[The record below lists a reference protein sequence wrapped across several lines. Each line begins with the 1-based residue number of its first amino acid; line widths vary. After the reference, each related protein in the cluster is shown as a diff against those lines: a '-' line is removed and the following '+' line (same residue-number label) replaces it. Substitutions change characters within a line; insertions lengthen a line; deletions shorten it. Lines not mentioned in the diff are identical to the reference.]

1 MLHMVRAR
9 PPYKMQIFTI
19 KTPEFIHLEESFG
32 EWLRLLN
39 FEQSTVKYAPRKA
52 REFLCWMEQQQIIE
66 LSAITKQVIEN
77 YFEYLKTRR
86 NNRRKGKLSR
96 NYLRTHITALRKLA
110 RYLRETGRE
119 SFEVDV
125 QLPGKIR
132 NIKTI
137 FSRSEIKALYN
148 ACEGD
153 ALGIRD
159 RAMLSVYYGCGLRRN
174 EGINLDVSDVLLNKN
189 LLYVSKGKNYKE
201 RYVPMTEAVKED
213 IQNYLDF
220 VRPMFL
226 NRPTNALFL
235 SYAGNRLI
243 TQSIATR
250 LQKLKEKAGIDKE
263 AGLHTLRHSIAT
275 HLLQSGMKLSQ
286 IKRFLGHSS
295 MESTQIYT
303 HLAHEL
309 S

>member
-1 MLHMVRAR
+1 
-9 PPYKMQIFTI
+9 MQTFAI

-32 EWLRLLN
+32 EWLQLLN
-39 FEQSTVKYAPRKA
+39 FEQSTVKYAPRKV
-52 REFLCWMEQQQIIE
+52 REFLGWLEQQQITE
-66 LSAITKQVIEN
+66 LSSITKQVIEN
-77 YFEYLKTRR
+77 YFDYLKERR

-125 QLPGKIR
+125 QLPGRIR
-132 NIKTI
+132 NIKNI
-137 FSRSEIKALYN
+137 FTQSEIKVLYN

-153 ALGIRD
+153 LLGIRD
-159 RAMLSVYYGCGLRRN
+159 RAMLAVYYGCGLRRN

-213 IQNYLDF
+213 LQNYLDF
-220 VRPMFL
+220 ARPMFL
-226 NRPTNALFL
+226 NRQTSALFL
-235 SYAGNRLI
+235 SRSGSRLI
-243 TQSIATR
+243 TQGMATR

-303 HLAHEL
+303 HLANEL

>member
-1 MLHMVRAR
+1 MLHKVRAR
-9 PPYKMQIFTI
+9 PPYKMQLFTI

-39 FEQSTVKYAPRKA
+39 FEQSTVKYAPRKV
-52 REFLCWMEQQQIIE
+52 REFLCWLEQQQTTE
-66 LSAITKQVIEN
+66 LSAITKQIIEN
-77 YFEYLKTRR
+77 YFDYLKERR

-125 QLPGKIR
+125 QLPGRTR

-137 FSRSEIKALYN
+137 FTRSEIKAIYN

-159 RAMLSVYYGCGLRRN
+159 RAMLAVYYGCGLRRN
-174 EGINLDVSDVLLNKN
+174 EGISLDISDVLLNKN

-213 IQNYLDF
+213 LQNYLDF
-220 VRPMFL
+220 ARPMFL
-226 NRPTNALFL
+226 NRQTSALFL

-243 TQSIATR
+243 TQSMATR
-250 LQKLKEKAGIDKE
+250 LQKLKEKVGIDKE

-303 HLAHEL
+303 HVANEL
-309 S
+309 E

>member
-1 MLHMVRAR
+1 
-9 PPYKMQIFTI
+9 MQLFTI
-19 KTPEFIHLEESFG
+19 KTLEYVHLEESFG
-32 EWLRLLN
+32 EWLQLLN
-39 FEQSTVKYAPRKA
+39 FEQSTVKYAPRKV
-52 REFLCWMEQQQIIE
+52 REFFAWLEQNQIIK
-66 LSAITKQVIEN
+66 LSEITKQVIEN
-77 YFEYLKTRR
+77 YFEYLKERR

-125 QLPGKIR
+125 WLPGKTR
-132 NIKTI
+132 SIKTI
-137 FSRSEIKALYN
+137 FTLSEIKALYN

-153 ALGIRD
+153 ALGLRD
-159 RAMLSVYYGCGLRRN
+159 RAMLAVYYGCGLRRN
-174 EGINLDVSDVLLNKN
+174 EGINLDTSDVLMNKN

-213 IQNYLDF
+213 IMNYLDF
-220 VRPMFL
+220 ARPMFL
-226 NRPTNALFL
+226 CMQNNALFL
-235 SYAGNRLI
+235 SRSGSRLI
-243 TQSIATR
+243 TQGMAIR

>member
-1 MLHMVRAR
+1 
-9 PPYKMQIFTI
+9 MQSFNLT
-19 KTPEFIHLEESFG
+19 TPEFIHLEESFG

-39 FEQSTVKYAPRKA
+39 FEQSTVKYAPRKV
-52 REFLCWMEQQQIIE
+52 REFLCWLEQQQINE
-66 LSAITKQVIEN
+66 LTAITKTVIEN
-77 YFEYLKTRR
+77 YFTYLKERR

-125 QLPGKIR
+125 QLPGRNR
-132 NIKTI
+132 NIKSI
-137 FSRSEIKALYN
+137 FTLSEIKALYN

-159 RAMLSVYYGCGLRRN
+159 RAMLAVYYGCGLRRN

-213 IQNYLDF
+213 LQNYLEF
-220 VRPMFL
+220 ARPMFL
-226 NRPTNALFL
+226 NLQTQALFL
-235 SYAGNRLI
+235 SCTGSRLI
-243 TQSIATR
+243 TQGMAVR

-303 HLAHEL
+303 HLANEL

>member
-1 MLHMVRAR
+1 
-9 PPYKMQIFTI
+9 MQTFAI

-32 EWLRLLN
+32 KWLQLLN
-39 FEQSTVKYAPRKA
+39 FEQSTVKYAPRKV
-52 REFLCWMEQQQIIE
+52 REFLCWLEQQQITE
-66 LSAITKQVIEN
+66 LAVITKPIIEN
-77 YFEYLKTRR
+77 YFEYLKERR
-86 NNRRKGKLSR
+86 NNRRKGRLSC

-125 QLPGKIR
+125 QLPGKTR
-132 NIKTI
+132 NIKNI

-148 ACEGD
+148 VCEGD

-159 RAMLSVYYGCGLRRN
+159 RAMLAVYYGCGLRRN

-189 LLYVSKGKNYKE
+189 LLYISKGKNYKE

-213 IQNYLDF
+213 LQNYLDF
-220 VRPMFL
+220 ARPMFL
-226 NRPTNALFL
+226 NQQTQALFL
-235 SYAGNRLI
+235 SRSGSHLI
-243 TQSIATR
+243 TQGMATR

>member
-174 EGINLDVSDVLLNKN
+174 EGLNLDVSDVLLNKN

-243 TQSIATR
+243 TQSMATR

>member
-1 MLHMVRAR
+1 
-9 PPYKMQIFTI
+9 MQIFAI

-32 EWLRLLN
+32 EWLHLLN
-39 FEQSTVKYAPRKA
+39 FEQSTVKYAPRKV
-52 REFLCWMEQQQIIE
+52 REFLCWLEQQQTTE
-66 LSAITKQVIEN
+66 LSAITNQVIE
-77 YFEYLKTRR
+77 ERR

-110 RYLRETGRE
+110 RYLRETNRE

-125 QLPGKIR
+125 QLPGRNR
-132 NIKTI
+132 NIKNI
-137 FSRSEIKALYN
+137 FTLSEIKALYN

-201 RYVPMTEAVKED
+201 RYVPMTEVVKED
-213 IQNYLDF
+213 LQNYLDF
-220 VRPMFL
+220 ARPMFL
-226 NRPTNALFL
+226 NRQTSALFL

-243 TQSIATR
+243 TQSMATR

-275 HLLQSGMKLSQ
+275 HLLQSGMKLAQ

-303 HLAHEL
+303 HVVNEL
-309 S
+309 E

>member
-9 PPYKMQIFTI
+9 PPYKMQPFTI

-39 FEQSTVKYAPRKA
+39 FEQSTVKYAPRKV
-52 REFLCWMEQQQIIE
+52 REFLCWLEQQQITE
-66 LSAITKQVIEN
+66 LSAITKQIIAN
-77 YFEYLKTRR
+77 YFDYLKERR

-119 SFEVDV
+119 SFEVDI
-125 QLPGKIR
+125 QLPGRTR

-137 FSRSEIKALYN
+137 FTQAEIKALYN

-153 ALGIRD
+153 VLGIRD
-159 RAMLSVYYGCGLRRN
+159 RAMLSIYYGCGLRRN
-174 EGINLDVSDVLLNKN
+174 EGINLDVSDVLMNKN

-220 VRPMFL
+220 ARSMFL

-243 TQSIATR
+243 TQSMATR

-303 HLAHEL
+303 HLANEL

>member
-1 MLHMVRAR
+1 
-9 PPYKMQIFTI
+9 MQLFTT
-19 KTPEFIHLEESFG
+19 KTPEFIRLEESFG
-32 EWLRLLN
+32 EWLHLLN
-39 FEQSTVKYAPRKA
+39 FEQSTVRYAPRKV
-52 REFLCWMEQQQIIE
+52 REFFCWLEQQQITE
-66 LSAITKQVIEN
+66 LSAITKPVIEN
-77 YFEYLKTRR
+77 YFEYLKERR

-125 QLPGKIR
+125 WLPGKTR
-132 NIKTI
+132 SIKTI
-137 FSRSEIKALYN
+137 FTLSEIKTLYN

-153 ALGIRD
+153 ALGLRD
-159 RAMLSVYYGCGLRRN
+159 RAMLAVYYGCGLRRN
-174 EGINLDVSDVLLNKN
+174 EGISLDISDVLLNKN

-213 IQNYLDF
+213 IMNYLDF
-220 VRPMFL
+220 ARPMFL
-226 NRPTNALFL
+226 YKQTNALFL
-235 SYAGNRLI
+235 SHSGSRLI
-243 TQSIATR
+243 TQGMATR

-303 HLAHEL
+303 HIANEL
-309 S
+309 E

>member
-1 MLHMVRAR
+1 
-9 PPYKMQIFTI
+9 MQIFTI

-39 FEQSTVKYAPRKA
+39 FEQSTVKYAPRKV
-52 REFLCWMEQQQIIE
+52 REFLCWLEQQQTTE
-66 LSAITKQVIEN
+66 LSAVTKQVIEN
-77 YFEYLKTRR
+77 YFEYLKERR

-125 QLPGKIR
+125 KLPGKAR
-132 NIKTI
+132 NIKNI
-137 FSRSEIKALYN
+137 FTLSEIKALYN

-153 ALGIRD
+153 VLGIRD
-159 RAMLSVYYGCGLRRN
+159 RAMLAVYYGCGLRRN
-174 EGINLDVSDVLLNKN
+174 EGINLDVGDVLMNKN

-213 IQNYLDF
+213 LQNYLDF
-220 VRPMFL
+220 ARPML
-226 NRPTNALFL
+226 LYKHTSVLFL
-235 SYAGNRLI
+235 SRSGSRLI
-243 TQSIATR
+243 TQGMATR

-275 HLLQSGMKLSQ
+275 HLLQSGMKLAQ

-303 HLAHEL
+303 HVANEL

>member
-19 KTPEFIHLEESFG
+19 KTPEFIRLEESFG

-39 FEQSTVKYAPRKA
+39 FEQSTVKYAPRKV
-52 REFLCWMEQQQIIE
+52 REFLCWLEQQQIIE
-66 LSAITKQVIEN
+66 LSSVTKQIIEN
-77 YFEYLKTRR
+77 YFDYLKERR

-119 SFEVDV
+119 SFEVDI
-125 QLPGKIR
+125 QLAGRNR

-137 FSRSEIKALYN
+137 FAQAEIKALYS

-159 RAMLSVYYGCGLRRN
+159 RAMLAVYYGCGLRRN
-174 EGINLDVSDVLLNKN
+174 EGISLDISDVLLNKN

-201 RYVPMTEAVKED
+201 RYVPMTEVVKED

-220 VRPMFL
+220 ARPMFL
-226 NRPTNALFL
+226 CKQTSALFL

-243 TQSIATR
+243 TQSMATR

-303 HLAHEL
+303 HLANEL
-309 S
+309 E

>member
-1 MLHMVRAR
+1 
-9 PPYKMQIFTI
+9 MQIFAI

-32 EWLRLLN
+32 EWLWLLN

-52 REFLCWMEQQQIIE
+52 REFLGWLEQQQITE
-66 LSAITKQVIEN
+66 LSAVTKQVIEN
-77 YFEYLKTRR
+77 YFDYLKERR

-125 QLPGKIR
+125 QLPGRTR
-132 NIKTI
+132 NIKNI
-137 FSRSEIKALYN
+137 FTQSEIKALYN

-159 RAMLSVYYGCGLRRN
+159 RAMLAVYYGCGLRRN
-174 EGINLDVSDVLLNKN
+174 EGISLDVNDVLLNKS

-201 RYVPMTEAVKED
+201 RYVPMTEAIKED
-213 IQNYLDF
+213 LQNYLDF
-220 VRPMFL
+220 ARPMFL
-226 NRPTNALFL
+226 NRQTSALFL

-243 TQSIATR
+243 TQSMATR
-250 LQKLKEKAGIDKE
+250 LQKLKEKAGIEKE

>member
-1 MLHMVRAR
+1 
-9 PPYKMQIFTI
+9 MQLFTI

-39 FEQSTVKYAPRKA
+39 FEPSTVKYAPRKV
-52 REFLCWMEQQQIIE
+52 REFLCLLEQQQITE
-66 LSAITKQVIEN
+66 LSTITKPVIEN
-77 YFEYLKTRR
+77 YFTYLKERC

-125 QLPGKIR
+125 QLPGKSR
-132 NIKTI
+132 NIKAI
-137 FSRSEIKALYN
+137 FTRSEIKALYN

-159 RAMLSVYYGCGLRRN
+159 RAMLAVYYGCGLRRN

-213 IQNYLDF
+213 LQNYLDYA
-220 VRPMFL
+220 RPMFL
-226 NRPTNALFL
+226 NQQTPALFL
-235 SYAGNRLI
+235 SRSGSRLI
-243 TQSIATR
+243 TQGMATR

-303 HLAHEL
+303 HLANEL
-309 S
+309 E

>member
-1 MLHMVRAR
+1 
-9 PPYKMQIFTI
+9 MQLFTI

-39 FEQSTVKYAPRKA
+39 FEQSTVKYAPRKV
-52 REFLCWMEQQQIIE
+52 REFLCWLEQQQTAE
-66 LSAITKQVIEN
+66 LSSVTKQVIEN
-77 YFEYLKTRR
+77 YFDYLKERR

-125 QLPGKIR
+125 QLPGTNR
-132 NIKTI
+132 NIKNI
-137 FSRSEIKALYN
+137 FTLSEIKALYN

-159 RAMLSVYYGCGLRRN
+159 RAMLAVYYGCGLRRN
-174 EGINLDVSDVLLNKN
+174 EGITLDVSDVLLNKN

-213 IQNYLDF
+213 LQNYLDF
-220 VRPMFL
+220 ARPMFL
-226 NRPTNALFL
+226 NRQTSALFL

-243 TQSIATR
+243 TQSMATR
-250 LQKLKEKAGIDKE
+250 LQKLKEKVGIDKE

-303 HLAHEL
+303 HLANEL

>member
-19 KTPEFIHLEESFG
+19 KTPEFIQLEESFG
-32 EWLRLLN
+32 KWLQLLN
-39 FEQSTVKYAPRKA
+39 FEQSTVKYAPRKV
-52 REFLCWMEQQQIIE
+52 REFLCWLEQQQTTE

-77 YFEYLKTRR
+77 YFDYLKERR

-137 FSRSEIKALYN
+137 FTRSEIKALYN

-159 RAMLSVYYGCGLRRN
+159 RAMLAVYYGCGLRRN
-174 EGINLDVSDVLLNKN
+174 EGISLDVSDVLLNKN

-213 IQNYLDF
+213 LQNYLDF
-220 VRPMFL
+220 ARPMFL
-226 NRPTNALFL
+226 NRQTSALFL

-243 TQSIATR
+243 TQSMATR

-303 HLAHEL
+303 HLSAEAE
-309 S
+309 

>member
-1 MLHMVRAR
+1 
-9 PPYKMQIFTI
+9 MQTFAI

-32 EWLRLLN
+32 EWLQLLN
-39 FEQSTVKYAPRKA
+39 FEPSTVKYAPRKV
-52 REFLCWMEQQQIIE
+52 REFLCWLEQQQITE
-66 LSAITKQVIEN
+66 LSSVTKQVIEN
-77 YFEYLKTRR
+77 YFDYLKERR

-119 SFEVDV
+119 SFEVDI
-125 QLPGKIR
+125 QLPGRTR

-137 FSRSEIKALYN
+137 FAQAEIKALYN

-159 RAMLSVYYGCGLRRN
+159 RAMLAVYYGCGLRRN
-174 EGINLDVSDVLLNKN
+174 EGVNLDVTDILPGKN
-189 LLYVSKGKNYKE
+189 LLFVSKGKNYKE
-201 RYVPMTEAVKED
+201 RYVPMTDAVKED

-220 VRPMFL
+220 ARSMLL
-226 NRPTNALFL
+226 NKPTGALFL
-235 SYAGNRLI
+235 SITGNRLI
-243 TQSIATR
+243 TQSMANR
-250 LQKLKEKAGIDKE
+250 LQKLKEKAGISKE

-303 HLAHEL
+303 HLANEL
-309 S
+309 E

>member
-1 MLHMVRAR
+1 
-9 PPYKMQIFTI
+9 MQTFAI
-19 KTPEFIHLEESFG
+19 KTPEFIHIEESFG

-125 QLPGKIR
+125 QLPGRTR

-137 FSRSEIKALYN
+137 FTHSEIKALYN

-159 RAMLSVYYGCGLRRN
+159 RAMLAVYYGCGLRRN
-174 EGINLDVSDVLLNKN
+174 EGISLDVSDVLMNKN

-201 RYVPMTEAVKED
+201 RFVPMTDAVKED

-220 VRPMFL
+220 ARPMFL

-243 TQSIATR
+243 TQSMATR

-303 HLAHEL
+303 HLANEL

>member
-1 MLHMVRAR
+1 
-9 PPYKMQIFTI
+9 MQTFAI

-32 EWLRLLN
+32 EWLHLLN
-39 FEQSTVKYAPRKA
+39 FEQSTVKYAPRKV
-52 REFLCWMEQQQIIE
+52 REFLCWMEQQQITE
-66 LSAITKQVIEN
+66 LSAVTKQIIEN
-77 YFEYLKTRR
+77 YFDYLKERR

-125 QLPGKIR
+125 QLPGKTR

-137 FSRSEIKALYN
+137 FTLSEIKALYN

-153 ALGIRD
+153 LLGIRD
-159 RAMLSVYYGCGLRRN
+159 RAMLAVYYGCGLRRN

-213 IQNYLDF
+213 MQNYLDF
-220 VRPMFL
+220 ARPMFL
-226 NRPTNALFL
+226 NRQTSAMFL

-243 TQSIATR
+243 TQSMATR
-250 LQKLKEKAGIDKE
+250 LQKLKEKAGIEKE

>member
-1 MLHMVRAR
+1 MLHKERAR
-9 PPYKMQIFTI
+9 PPIKMHTFTI
-19 KTPEFIHLEESFG
+19 TTPQYIQLEESFG
-32 EWLRLLN
+32 QWLFLLN
-39 FEQSTVKYAPRKA
+39 FEQSTVKYAPRKV
-52 REFLCWMEQQQIIE
+52 REFFAWLEQQKITE
-66 LSAITKQVIEN
+66 LSGITKPVIES
-77 YFEYLKTRR
+77 YFEYLKERQ
-86 NNRRKGKLSR
+86 NNRRKGRLSR

-119 SFEVDV
+119 SFEVEV
-125 QLPGKIR
+125 QLPGSTR
-132 NIKTI
+132 NIKSVFTKA
-137 FSRSEIKALYN
+137 EIKALYN

-159 RAMLSVYYGCGLRRN
+159 RAMLAVYYGCGLRRN
-174 EGINLDVSDVLLNKN
+174 EGINLDVSDILLNKN

-201 RYVPMTEAVKED
+201 RYVPMTEAVRED
-213 IQNYLDF
+213 LQNYLDYA
-220 VRPMFL
+220 RPMFL
-226 NRPTNALFL
+226 NKHNSALFL

-243 TQSIATR
+243 TQSMATR
-250 LQKLKEKAGIDKE
+250 LQKLKEKAGIEKE

-303 HLAHEL
+303 HVSAETE
-309 S
+309 

>member
-1 MLHMVRAR
+1 
-9 PPYKMQIFTI
+9 MQPFTI
-19 KTPEFIHLEESFG
+19 KTPEFIQLQESFG
-32 EWLRLLN
+32 KWLQLLN
-39 FEQSTVKYAPRKA
+39 FEQSTVKYAPRKV
-52 REFLCWMEQQQIIE
+52 REFLAWLEGQQITE
-66 LSAITKQVIEN
+66 LSNITKPVIEK
-77 YFEYLKTRR
+77 YFEYLKERR

-125 QLPGKIR
+125 HLPGKTR

-137 FSRSEIKALYN
+137 FTQSEIKALYN

-153 ALGIRD
+153 VLGIRD
-159 RAMLSVYYGCGLRRN
+159 RAMLAVYYGCGLRRN
-174 EGINLDVSDVLLNKN
+174 EGISLDVTDILTSKN
-189 LLYVSKGKNYKE
+189 LLFVSKGKNYKE

-220 VRPMFL
+220 ARSMLL
-226 NRPTNALFL
+226 NKSTGALFL
-235 SYAGNRLI
+235 STTGNRLI
-243 TQSIATR
+243 TQSMANR
-250 LQKLKEKAGIDKE
+250 LQKLKEKAGISKE

-303 HLAHEL
+303 HLANEL
-309 S
+309 E

>member
-1 MLHMVRAR
+1 
-9 PPYKMQIFTI
+9 MQPFTI
-19 KTPEFIHLEESFG
+19 KTPEFIQLQESFG
-32 EWLRLLN
+32 KWLQLLN
-39 FEQSTVKYAPRKA
+39 FEQSTVKYAPRKV
-52 REFLCWMEQQQIIE
+52 REFLAWLEGQQITE
-66 LSAITKQVIEN
+66 LSNITKPVIEK
-77 YFEYLKTRR
+77 YFEYLKERR

-125 QLPGKIR
+125 HLPGKTR

-137 FSRSEIKALYN
+137 FTQSEIKALYN

-153 ALGIRD
+153 VLGIRD
-159 RAMLSVYYGCGLRRN
+159 RAMLAVYYGCGLRRN
-174 EGINLDVSDVLLNKN
+174 EGISLDVTDILTSKN
-189 LLYVSKGKNYKE
+189 LLFVSKGKNYKE

-220 VRPMFL
+220 ARSMLL
-226 NRPTNALFL
+226 NKSTGALFL
-235 SYAGNRLI
+235 STTGNRLI
-243 TQSIATR
+243 TQSMATR

-303 HLAHEL
+303 HLANEL

>member
-1 MLHMVRAR
+1 
-9 PPYKMQIFTI
+9 MQTFTI

-32 EWLRLLN
+32 EWLQLLN
-39 FEQSTVKYAPRKA
+39 FEQSTVKYAPRKV
-52 REFLCWMEQQQIIE
+52 REFLCWLEQQQITE
-66 LSAITKQVIEN
+66 LSAITKPVIEN
-77 YFEYLKTRR
+77 YFDYLKERR

-125 QLPGKIR
+125 QLSGKTR
-132 NIKTI
+132 NIQAI
-137 FSRSEIKALYN
+137 FTQSEIKALYN
-148 ACEGD
+148 VCEGD

-159 RAMLSVYYGCGLRRN
+159 RAMLAVYYGCGLRRN

-201 RYVPMTEAVKED
+201 RYVPMTEALKED
-213 IQNYLDF
+213 LQNYLDF
-220 VRPMFL
+220 ARPMFL
-226 NRPTNALFL
+226 NRQTNALFL

-243 TQSIATR
+243 TQSMATR

-303 HLAHEL
+303 HLAHEF

>member
-1 MLHMVRAR
+1 
-9 PPYKMQIFTI
+9 MQLFTI
-19 KTPEFIHLEESFG
+19 KTLEYVHLEESFG
-32 EWLRLLN
+32 EWLQLLN
-39 FEQSTVKYAPRKA
+39 FEQSTVKYAPRKV
-52 REFLCWMEQQQIIE
+52 REFFAWLEQNQIIK
-66 LSAITKQVIEN
+66 LSEITKQVIEN
-77 YFEYLKTRR
+77 YFEYLKERR

-125 QLPGKIR
+125 WLPGKTR
-132 NIKTI
+132 SIKTI
-137 FSRSEIKALYN
+137 FTLSEIKALYN

-153 ALGIRD
+153 ALGLRD
-159 RAMLSVYYGCGLRRN
+159 RAMLAVYYGCGLRRN
-174 EGINLDVSDVLLNKN
+174 EGINLDTSDVLMNKN

-213 IQNYLDF
+213 IMNYLDF
-220 VRPMFL
+220 ARPMFL
-226 NRPTNALFL
+226 CMQNNALFL
-235 SYAGNRLI
+235 SRSGSRLI
-243 TQSIATR
+243 TQGMAIR

-303 HLAHEL
+303 HVANEL
-309 S
+309 E

>member
-1 MLHMVRAR
+1 
-9 PPYKMQIFTI
+9 MQIFAI

-32 EWLRLLN
+32 EWLHLLN
-39 FEQSTVKYAPRKA
+39 FEQSTVKYAPRKV
-52 REFLCWMEQQQIIE
+52 REFLCWLEQQQITE
-66 LSAITKQVIEN
+66 LTAITKQIIEN
-77 YFEYLKTRR
+77 YFTYLKERR

-110 RYLRETGRE
+110 RYLRETNRE

-125 QLPGKIR
+125 QLPGRNR
-132 NIKTI
+132 NIKNI
-137 FSRSEIKALYN
+137 FTLSEIKALYN

-201 RYVPMTEAVKED
+201 RYVPMTEVVKED
-213 IQNYLDF
+213 LQNYLDF
-220 VRPMFL
+220 ARPMFL
-226 NRPTNALFL
+226 NRQTSALFL

-243 TQSIATR
+243 TQSMATR

-275 HLLQSGMKLSQ
+275 HLLQSGMKLAQ

-303 HLAHEL
+303 HVVNEL
-309 S
+309 E